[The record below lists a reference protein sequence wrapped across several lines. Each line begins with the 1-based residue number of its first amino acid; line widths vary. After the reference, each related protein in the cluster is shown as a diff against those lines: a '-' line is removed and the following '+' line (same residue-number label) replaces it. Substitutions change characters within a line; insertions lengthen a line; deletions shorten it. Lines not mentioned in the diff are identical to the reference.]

1 LALLLAATLLPATSF
16 LSLLDPQIRDEQ
28 PATKWALPTLRHKN
42 LPLIANLI
50 WAMDESCRSIGDAG
64 EEEKAGIRKRKKLFI
79 YDLKSGK

>member
-1 LALLLAATLLPATSF
+1 LAFLLAATLFPATSF

-28 PATKWALPTLRHKN
+28 PATKRALPTLRHKN
-42 LPLIANLI
+42 LPLIAGLI
-50 WAMDESCRSIGDAG
+50 WTMDESCRSIGDAG